1 MQTISNKYLG
11 IVSDRG
17 ERNLPLK
24 RVYSNICDRD
34 LFLTAYHELA
44 KKKGAMT
51 EGSDDETIDEMSIA
65 KIDKIIA
72 NLKSGEYRPKPS
84 RRVYIPKRDGAKR
97 SLGIPCWTDKL
108 IQRVVMMVLESYYE
122 PQFSDHSHGFRPNRG
137 CHTALEEISMKWKG
151 TKWFIEG
158 DIKGC
163 FDNINHEYLLKILSD
178 KILDNRLIKLI
189 RMWLKAGY
197 IENWKYHTTHSG
209 TPQGGVI
216 SPLLANI
223 YLSELDYKLEQLSEI
238 WHIGKSRRTNSEY
251 ARLLRKINKAKQ
263 KGEIQEIKEARKEL
277 NIAKS
282 KGLTWSNHQDDNYR
296 RLKFVRYT
304 DDFIVGFVGSKVE
317 AQNIK
322 EEIKIFL
329 KDTIGLTLSDD
340 KTKIT
345 NATHQKARFLNFEI
359 YTEKSKARPK
369 INGTIR
375 LDMPYDIFVKWK
387 RKYTKKGKPY
397 HRPYY
402 LELSDYMII
411 RAYNSE
417 FQGIY
422 QYYIMAQNVAY
433 RMYELKNLVMTSAVK
448 TLSSKH
454 KTSVSKI
461 FKKYKKT
468 TELGIKALIVEVI
481 RKGKPPL
488 IATLG
493 NFHIKWVKFPSKFF
507 GSIMPNC
514 DEIKGIK
521 AITGKTAIRSDLL
534 TRLNNNTCE
543 ICGGKD
549 KIEVHHI
556 RKMSD
561 VEKHKDGWQKLMSSM
576 RRKTLITC
584 KECHH
589 KIHTG
594 KYDGSK
600 L

>member
-1 MQTISNKYLG
+1 MQTISNRYLG
-11 IVSDRG
+11 IVNDRG
-17 ERNLPLK
+17 QRNLPLE

-34 LFLTAYHELA
+34 LFLTAYHQMA

-51 EGSDDETIDEMSIA
+51 EGSDTETIDEMSIA

-72 NLKSGEYRPKPS
+72 TLKNGKYKPKPS
-84 RRVYIPKRDGAKR
+84 RRVYIPKRDGTKR

-122 PQFSDHSHGFRPNRG
+122 PQFSDHSHGFRPKRG
-137 CHTALEEISMKWKG
+137 CHTALEEIAMKWKG

-163 FDNINHEYLLKILSD
+163 FDNINHEYLLKILHK
-178 KILDNRLIKLI
+178 KILDERLIKLI

-197 IENWKYHTTHSG
+197 IESWKYHTTFSG

-223 YLSELDYKLEQLSEI
+223 YLTELDYKLEQLSNK
-238 WHIGKSRRTNSEY
+238 WHIGDTRGVNSEY
-251 ARLLRKINKAKQ
+251 SSLLRKINRAKR
-263 KGEIQEIKEARKEL
+263 KGEIQEAKEARKEL

-282 KGLTWSNHQDDNYR
+282 KGLIWSNPQDDNYR
-296 RLKFVRYT
+296 RLKFVRYA
-304 DDFIVGFVGSKVE
+304 DDFIIGFVGSKAE
-317 AQNIK
+317 AQSIK
-322 EEIKIFL
+322 EEIKAFL
-329 KDTIGLTLSDD
+329 NDTIGLTLSDE

-345 NATHQKARFLNFEI
+345 NATNEKARFLNFEI
-359 YTEKSKARPK
+359 YTEKSTARPR

-375 LDMPYDIFVKWK
+375 LDMPNDIFVKWK
-387 RKYTKKGKPY
+387 RKYTKKGKAY

-417 FQGIY
+417 FQGLY
-422 QYYIMAQNVAY
+422 QYYIMAQNVATKL
-433 RMYELKNLVMTSAVK
+433 YELKNLVMTSAAK

-454 KTSVSKI
+454 KISVKKV

-468 TELGIKALIVEVI
+468 GEAGVKCLIVEVI
-481 RKGKPPL
+481 RKDKPSL
-488 IATLG
+488 TATLG
-493 NFHIKWVKFPSKFF
+493 NFHIKWIKFPSRFF
-507 GSIMPNC
+507 SSIMPNN

-521 AITGKTAIRSDLL
+521 VLTGKTAIRSDLI
-534 TRLNNNTCE
+534 TRLKNNTCE
-543 ICGGKD
+543 ICGNKD
-549 KIEVHHI
+549 IIEVHHI
-556 RKMSD
+556 KKMSD
-561 VEKHKDGWQKLMSSM
+561 IEKHKEGWQKLISSM
-576 RRKTLITC
+576 RRKTLITY
-584 KECHH
+584 KECHQ

-594 KYDGSK
+594 KYDGNK

>member
-1 MQTISNKYLG
+1 MQTISNRYLG
-11 IVSDRG
+11 IVNDRG
-17 ERNLPLK
+17 QRNLPLE

-34 LFLTAYHELA
+34 LFLTAYHQMA

-51 EGSDDETIDEMSIA
+51 EGSDTETIDEMSIA

-72 NLKSGEYRPKPS
+72 TLKNGKYKPKPS
-84 RRVYIPKRDGAKR
+84 RRVYIPKRDGTKR

-122 PQFSDHSHGFRPNRG
+122 PQFSDHSHGFRPKRG
-137 CHTALEEISMKWKG
+137 CHTALEEIAMKWKG

-163 FDNINHEYLLKILSD
+163 LDNINHEYLLKILSN

-197 IENWKYHTTHSG
+197 IENWEYHTTYSG

-223 YLSELDYKLEQLSEI
+223 YLTELDYKLEQLSQM
-238 WHIGKSRRTNSEY
+238 WHIGESRKPHPEY
-251 ARLLRKINKAKQ
+251 TRLLRKINKAKQ
-263 KGEIQEIKEARKEL
+263 AGNIQVVNEARKEL

-282 KGLTWSNHQDDNYR
+282 KGLTWSNPQDENYR
-296 RLKFVRYT
+296 RLKFVRYA
-304 DDFIVGFVGSKVE
+304 DDFIIGFVGNKIE
-317 AQNIK
+317 ATNIK
-322 EEIKIFL
+322 TEIKQFL
-329 KDTIGLTLSDD
+329 KDEIGLTLSDE
-340 KTKIT
+340 KTKVT

-359 YTEKSKARPK
+359 YTEMSKTRPK

-375 LDMPYDIFVKWK
+375 LDMPHDIFVKWK
-387 RKYTKKGKPY
+387 RKYTKNGKPY

-402 LELSDYMII
+402 LELSDYMIV

-422 QYYIMAQNVAY
+422 QYYIMAQNVAK
-433 RMYELKNLVMTSAVK
+433 RMCRLKNFVMTSAAK

-461 FKKYKKT
+461 FKKYNKT
-468 TELGIKALIVEVI
+468 TELGIKALIVEVK
-481 RKGKPPL
+481 RKGKPSL

-493 NFHIKWVKFPSKFF
+493 NFNIKWIKCPSNFF
-507 GSIMPNC
+507 GSMMPNC
-514 DEIKGIK
+514 DKIKGIK
-521 AITGKTAIRSDLL
+521 VATNRTAIRSDLI
-534 TRLNNNTCE
+534 TRFNNNTCE
-543 ICGGKD
+543 ICGSKEN
-549 KIEVHHI
+549 IEVHHI

-561 VEKHKDGWQKLMSSM
+561 IEKHKEGWQKLMSSM

-594 KYDGSK
+594 KYDRNK

>member
-11 IVSDRG
+11 IVNDRG
-17 ERNLPLK
+17 QRNLPLE

-34 LFLTAYHELA
+34 LFLTAYHQMA

-51 EGSDDETIDEMSIA
+51 EGSDTETIDEMSIA

-72 NLKSGEYRPKPS
+72 TLKNGKYKPKPS
-84 RRVYIPKRDGAKR
+84 RRVYIPKRDGTKR

-122 PQFSDHSHGFRPNRG
+122 PQFSDHSHGFRPKRG
-137 CHTALEEISMKWKG
+137 CHTALEEIAMKWKG

-163 FDNINHEYLLKILSD
+163 FDNINHECLLKILHK
-178 KILDNRLIKLI
+178 KILDERLIKLI

-197 IENWKYHTTHSG
+197 IESWKYHTTFSG

-223 YLSELDYKLEQLSEI
+223 YLTELDYKLEQLSNK
-238 WHIGKSRRTNSEY
+238 WHIGDTRGVNSEY
-251 ARLLRKINKAKQ
+251 SSLLRKINRAKR
-263 KGEIQEIKEARKEL
+263 KGEIQEAKEARKEL

-282 KGLTWSNHQDDNYR
+282 KGLTWPNPQDDNYR
-296 RLKFVRYT
+296 RLKFVRYA
-304 DDFIVGFVGSKVE
+304 DDFIIGFVGSKAE
-317 AQNIK
+317 AQSIK
-322 EEIKIFL
+322 EEIKTFL
-329 KDTIGLTLSDD
+329 NDTIGLTLSDE

-345 NATHQKARFLNFEI
+345 NATNEKARFLNFEI
-359 YTEKSKARPK
+359 YTEKSTARPR

-375 LDMPYDIFVKWK
+375 LDMPNDIFVKWK
-387 RKYTKKGKPY
+387 RKYTKKGKAY

-417 FQGIY
+417 FQGLY
-422 QYYIMAQNVAY
+422 QYYIMAQNVATKL
-433 RMYELKNLVMTSAVK
+433 YELKNLVMTSAAK

-454 KTSVSKI
+454 KISVKKV

-468 TELGIKALIVEVI
+468 GEAGVKCLIVEVI
-481 RKGKPPL
+481 RKDKPSL
-488 IATLG
+488 TATLG
-493 NFHIKWVKFPSKFF
+493 NFHIKWIKFPSRFF
-507 GSIMPNC
+507 SSIMPNN

-521 AITGKTAIRSDLL
+521 VLTGKTAIRSDLI
-534 TRLNNNTCE
+534 TRLKNNTCE
-543 ICGGKD
+543 ICGNKD
-549 KIEVHHI
+549 IIEVHHI
-556 RKMSD
+556 KKMSD
-561 VEKHKDGWQKLMSSM
+561 IEKHKEGWQKLMSSM

-584 KECHH
+584 KECHQ

-594 KYDGSK
+594 KYDGNK